1 MMSFKTDS
9 SWTFFL
15 TWSQSLLC
23 LFILHG
29 HHEVWS
35 NSALGLRSHYFFMKL
50 LPYHAFFLFITNL
63 FHFISRLQSPSI
75 PFQAFFGR
83 PILICEVFQPFL
95 SQFKF
100 NKFFHHIIFVSF
112 LVFINISFQFVL
124 GFF

>member
-1 MMSFKTDS
+1 MMSFKIDS

-15 TWSQSLLC
+15 IWSQSLLC

-100 NKFFHHIIFVSF
+100 NKFFHHIIFVFF
-112 LVFINISFQFVL
+112 LVFINISFRFVL
-124 GFF
+124 DFF